1 MLVLLRGSDVI
12 MMCVSGVRPEAEA
25 EALFWALALKTT

>member
-25 EALFWALALKTT
+25 LFWALALKTT